1 MPSGKFL
8 SSAGHRSRV
17 NRSSEPGSDSTVV
30 MLSTFSWRPEAA
42 AGQRIRN
49 VGEASTADDGAVRA
63 NHVVEFEERRRIA
76 W

>member
-1 MPSGKFL
+1 
-8 SSAGHRSRV
+8 
-17 NRSSEPGSDSTVV
+17 